1 MTHVSM
7 SLGVVAAAADV
18 AGAGAAAAAAED
30 AAAAEEVALDV
41 DAAVAVAETELADE
55 PVAVV
60 AHTHPPMDSFPAVA
74 VEAARQT
81 QAPCPTLVA
90 VGFAVD
96 PDSVQAEPHTRDT
109 SRTAEAG
116 RTDYAGVASGVGQ
129 VDASRR
135 ALAAHTA
142 QAGVVGK
149 VGEAVAILSV
159 HGMMRN
165 SRKGLA
171 ARELGVVR
179 LGVGSRLGMMRMRL
193 LWEGEEQGWRIVGA
207 GAGARG

>member
-1 MTHVSM
+1 MP
-7 SLGVVAAAADV
+7 LGVVVAAAADV
-18 AGAGAAAAAAED
+18 AGAGAAAAAAAD
-30 AAAAEEVALDV
+30 GAAALGVALDV
-41 DAAVAVAETELADE
+41 DAAVAEAEAELADE

-74 VEAARQT
+74 AEVVRQT

-159 HGMMRN
+159 HGTMRN
-165 SRKGLA
+165 SHKGLA
-171 ARELGVVR
+171 ERELGVVR
-179 LGVGSRLGMMRMRL
+179 SGVGSRLGMMRMRL